1 MLYYFPQIWTSDNTD
16 AYERS
21 KIQWGTSICYP
32 VSSMSCHISA
42 CPNHQT
48 QRMTP
53 LFTRGAIASLG
64 ATGYELDLS
73 NLISSEISLIKEQIR
88 NYKEIDNLVLC
99 GDLYRLLNPFEDN
112 YFCEMLVSKDKTSA
126 YIVGEQ
132 IHSVPNEYINRVY
145 LYGLDKEKTYMV
157 EENGIIASGRVLSE
171 IGIVIPNGR
180 DYKGWIWHLKS
191 V

>member
-1 MLYYFPQIWTSDNTD
+1 
-16 AYERS
+16 
-21 KIQWGTSICYP
+21 
-32 VSSMSCHISA
+32 
-42 CPNHQT
+42 
-48 QRMTP
+48 
-53 LFTRGAIASLG
+53 
-64 ATGYELDLS
+64 
-73 NLISSEISLIKEQIR
+73 
-88 NYKEIDNLVLC
+88 
-99 GDLYRLLNPFEDN
+99 
-112 YFCEMLVSKDKTSA
+112 MLVSKDKTSA

-171 IGIVIPNGR
+171 IGIVIPKGR